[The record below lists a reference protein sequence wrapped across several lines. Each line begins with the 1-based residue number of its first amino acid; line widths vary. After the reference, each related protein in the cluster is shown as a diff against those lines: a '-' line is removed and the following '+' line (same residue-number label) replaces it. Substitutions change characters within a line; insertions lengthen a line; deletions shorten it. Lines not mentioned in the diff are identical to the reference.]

1 MTANFNLDNYVT
13 VNERIQAFWQGKSS
27 PPFDGRIVT
36 YLEHL
41 DPPEI
46 KNRMCVIRAEIYQ
59 GDKKEPISTGIAKE
73 REGTMG
79 ANKTAFMENAETSAI
94 GRALANLGVLVER
107 ERPSRE
113 EMETVQAIE
122 EAHAN
127 ALAEIKTIGL
137 ESDDEDLKAKIRANW
152 EDLKLDPVQATEF
165 LFDLKDALYPEEEM
179 PI

>member
-1 MTANFNLDNYVT
+1 MNANFNLDNYVP
-13 VNERIQAFWQGKSS
+13 VNDRIQTFWTGEAS

-41 DPPEI
+41 DPPET
-46 KNRMCVIRAEIYQ
+46 KNRMCVIKAEVFL
-59 GDKKEPISTGIAKE
+59 GNNEVASATGYAKE

-79 ANKTAFMENAETSAI
+79 ANKTAFLENAETSAI

-113 EMETVQAIE
+113 EMRAVQDME
-122 EAHAN
+122 EAHSM

-137 ESDDEDLKAKIRANW
+137 ESDNENIREQIRTRWPELTSDPIQAAEFLIDLK
-152 EDLKLDPVQATEF
+152 ETTEP
-165 LFDLKDALYPEEEM
+165 DDEM
-179 PI
+179 PL